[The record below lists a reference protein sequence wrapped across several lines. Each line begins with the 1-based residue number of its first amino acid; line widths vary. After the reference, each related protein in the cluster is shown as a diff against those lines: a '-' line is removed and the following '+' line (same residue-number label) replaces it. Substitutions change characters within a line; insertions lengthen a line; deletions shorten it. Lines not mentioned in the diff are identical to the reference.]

1 MGKAQIRENVSY
13 LKTVMT
19 TFGILTSGFESVT
32 VNGQDR
38 FGTFIII
45 IKVVKLRILMAR
57 MNITRRSKRNPK
69 GWGEKSFILLTFS

>member
-1 MGKAQIRENVSY
+1 
-13 LKTVMT
+13 MT

-57 MNITRRSKRNPK
+57 MKITRGFGGPNYLY
-69 GWGEKSFILLTFS
+69 EAVILYIV

>member
-1 MGKAQIRENVSY
+1 
-13 LKTVMT
+13 MT

-57 MNITRRSKRNPK
+57 MKITK
-69 GWGEKSFILLTFS
+69 GVG